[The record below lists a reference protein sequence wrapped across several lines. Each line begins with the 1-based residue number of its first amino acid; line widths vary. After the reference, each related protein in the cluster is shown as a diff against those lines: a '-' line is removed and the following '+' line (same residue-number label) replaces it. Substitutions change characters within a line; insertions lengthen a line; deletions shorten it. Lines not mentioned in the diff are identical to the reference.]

1 MFGYITPPLFTKILL
16 ILINFEIK
24 YNAHKNSFKIC
35 KRLNKEIQMDIYKK
49 KLYILYNKKTN
60 IFKSILVRRQ
70 PLGEREMLG
79 EQ

>member
-1 MFGYITPPLFTKILL
+1 VFGYITPPFYKNFTYSY
-16 ILINFEIK
+16 NFEIK